1 MARAKVVLNKA
12 GMNALLCDP
21 GVAAELARRMG
32 PVLASA
38 QASAPVVSGAYKD
51 SLRLE
56 MTTAAALGISF
67 KTGGNN
73 RPVAVVLSD
82 SDHAMTVEASK
93 GVLAR
98 AFNAAGGA

>member
-1 MARAKVVLNKA
+1 
-12 GMNALLCDP
+12 
-21 GVAAELARRMG
+21 MG

-56 MTTAAALGISF
+56 MTTSAALGIKF
-67 KTGGNN
+67 RAGGS

-82 SDHAMTVEASK
+82 SDHAMSVEA
-93 GVLAR
+93 GTGNLAR
-98 AFNAAGGA
+98 ALDSAGGA